1 VAAFGVE
8 GTGCYGAGLA
18 RFLGAQGQVVVEV
31 NRPDR
36 QARRRRGKS
45 DPVDA
50 EAAARAVLAG
60 QATAIPKT
68 GDSMVEM
75 VRCLRVARAT
85 AMKARTQAANALR
98 ALLVTA
104 PVELREQLRDL
115 DPSKLAATAARL
127 RPGAIVTPTA
137 ATKLALRTVA
147 ERQLALTAELTT
159 LDAELDRLTA
169 RAAPALRELCGV
181 GAEVAG
187 ALLVTAGDDPAR
199 LRSDAAFSMLCG
211 ASPIEASSGKTVRH
225 RLNRGG
231 DRQANTA
238 LYRIVVVRLRWHEPT
253 RKVHG
258 SPHRPGPLQ
267 EGDHPLSEAV
277 RGPRGLR
284 SAHENEPER
293 VGPGPLTSTG
303 ASRQKSLVRTQP
315 RPPDEAPGEGLGAR
329 APSSSGERLGSVC
342 GHIGA
347 GWRLE
352 ARRPAG
358 QGGPPDG
365 MWQGTRCL
373 GTLLGR
379 PTAEVT
385 ATDRRRCGM
394 EWAVPRRDVYLP
406 STVTA
411 MTNDATMS
419 HHAHPWPTD

>member
-1 VAAFGVE
+1 
-8 GTGCYGAGLA
+8 
-18 RFLGAQGQVVVEV
+18 
-31 NRPDR
+31 
-36 QARRRRGKS
+36 
-45 DPVDA
+45 
-50 EAAARAVLAG
+50 LAG

-199 LRSDAAFSMLCG
+199 LRSD
-211 ASPIEASSGKTVRH
+211 
-225 RLNRGG
+225 
-231 DRQANTA
+231 
-238 LYRIVVVRLRWHEPT
+238 
-253 RKVHG
+253 
-258 SPHRPGPLQ
+258 
-267 EGDHPLSEAV
+267 GDHPLLEAV

-303 ASRQKSLVRTQP
+303 ASRQ
-315 RPPDEAPGEGLGAR
+315 RPPVRYLSRPLFRQVKGLFPPGTLRPLLPPCYPTLADCLEFGLDLILEGLKKIRG
-329 APSSSGERLGSVC
+329 
-342 GHIGA
+342 
-347 GWRLE
+347 
-352 ARRPAG
+352 
-358 QGGPPDG
+358 
-365 MWQGTRCL
+365 
-373 GTLLGR
+373 
-379 PTAEVT
+379 
-385 ATDRRRCGM
+385 
-394 EWAVPRRDVYLP
+394 PRRSAGDRSGP
-406 STVTA
+406 
-411 MTNDATMS
+411 
-419 HHAHPWPTD
+419 